1 MRVNARRYR
10 VGHFF
15 GGSGG
20 GARGFKKARPRLFTS
35 EARFECVGSIDF
47 DAKACRDFER
57 FTGSRTL
64 CADIREVTPAMVR
77 ELMGEEAPHVL
88 FMSPPC
94 KGASRLITSAKAQTA
109 KYREMNELAL
119 VGARLALDAWE
130 VPPAL
135 ILLENVP
142 GLPTRAAKMVRELRA
157 LLRSRG
163 YVVTEGFHCCGEIGG
178 LAQRRKRYLLVA
190 RHPGR
195 CAQILRKPVPRR
207 VRGIGEVIGPL
218 PMPATPAASAWGQLH
233 TMPKLSWRNWVRLAM
248 IPAGGDWRDLDNVLA
263 AEQARREV
271 FARHGVLAWDAPTGA
286 VAGTGSNGVGAVADA
301 RLAHP
306 EGTGAAWHRG
316 AYGVRD
322 WAVPAPAVTGGS
334 DNPSR
339 GAFTVADP
347 RPHDGAGPQRGAYG
361 VGAWDEPAAGVTGEP
376 GPSNGRRAVAD
387 PRAALRLGVRTWE
400 EPSPTVIGQSE
411 IQTGAPS
418 VGDPRAHAFA
428 KAAGRHE
435 NKYAVRSWD
444 EPAKTIIGKTQPGSG
459 AQAIADERLAALQV
473 RGAFDAGYAVLRE
486 DQPSR
491 TVASTSPVGCGSYAV
506 ADSRPGRPIDLP
518 VRRMTLDEALAL
530 DLPPNRPPPFVP
542 VIEARDGTW
551 HRPLTLLELAVLQ
564 SYPAEM
570 NGEPIRFEG
579 TRGEIAEHIGNSVP
593 EDAAEAIGDIFGTA
607 LLQHD
612 LEAFSLVGDV
622 WVGPVSDRSDIELQ

>member
-1 MRVNARRYR
+1 MSRVNVRRYR
-10 VGHFF
+10 IGHFF

-20 GARGFKKARPRLFTS
+20 GARGFQKARPRLFNS
-35 EARFECVGSIDF
+35 EARFECVGSVDL

-57 FTGSRTL
+57 FTGSRSL
-64 CADIREVTPAMVR
+64 CADILDVTPAQVR

-94 KGASRLITSAKAQTA
+94 KGASRLITSAKAETA
-109 KYREMNELAL
+109 KYREMNQLAL

-195 CAQILRKPVPRR
+195 CAQILRKPVKRR
-207 VRGIGEVIGPL
+207 VRGIGEVIGLL
-218 PMPATPAASAWGQLH
+218 PMPATPEAGAWGTLH
-233 TMPKLSWRNWVRLAM
+233 TMPNLSWRNWVRLAL
-248 IPAGGDWRDLDNVLA
+248 IPAGGDWRDLDGVLA

-271 FARHGVLAWDAPTGA
+271 FARHGVLRWDAPTGA
-286 VAGTGSNGVGAVADA
+286 VAGTGSNGVGAVADE

-306 EGTGAAWHRG
+306 GAPGVAWHRG
-316 AYGVRD
+316 TYGVRD
-322 WAVPAPAVTGGS
+322 WQEPAPAVTGGS

-339 GAFTVADP
+339 GSFTVADP
-347 RPHDGAGPQRGAYG
+347 RPHDAPGPQRGAYG
-361 VGAWDEPAAGVTGEP
+361 VGAWAEPAAGVTGEP
-376 GPSNGRRAVAD
+376 GPSNGRRAVSD
-387 PRAALRLGVRTWE
+387 PRAL
-400 EPSPTVIGQSE
+400 
-411 IQTGAPS
+411 
-418 VGDPRAHAFA
+418 AFPEA
-428 KAAGRHE
+428 EGRHE
-435 NKYAVRSWD
+435 NKYAVRSWSD
-444 EPAKTIIGKTQPGSG
+444 PAKTVIGKTQPGSG
-459 AQAIADERLAALQV
+459 AQAVADERLASFRV
-473 RGAFDAGYAVLRE
+473 TGAYDAGYAVLRE

-491 TVASTSPVGCGSYAV
+491 TVASTSPVGCGAYAV
-506 ADSRPGRPIDLP
+506 ADSRPGRPVALP

-530 DLPPNRPPPFVP
+530 DLPPNRPPPFTP

-551 HRPLTLLELAVLQ
+551 HRPLTLLELAALQ
-564 SYPAEM
+564 SYPAIM
-570 NGEPIRFEG
+570 HGEPIRFEG
-579 TRGEIAEHIGNSVP
+579 TRGEVAEHIGNSVP

-612 LEAFSLVGDV
+612 LESFTLVSDV
-622 WVGPVSDRSDIELQ
+622 WVGPVSDRSDTPEMLDWITT